1 MAVPNRVPH
10 SVRTGY
16 TPHIF
21 TDAGVVAAPVGWEYT
36 GVAVPRGTTLSPE
49 LMQLSDALQAQHD
62 AVLGALAATAPPLE
76 PVGGGNVIQLGSSNS
91 FVSGDFSGG
100 LSGSSGGQG
109 SVLVDLISK
118 GLDVVSAFAGRGGST
133 TMAAQSPGAII
144 APNAQ
149 ERIRRGAQLPPLGG
163 LIQSIQPGGD
173 ITLTAAARRR
183 RRMNV
188 LNPRALRRS
197 MRRVQGF
204 AKFASK
210 TISFTKRVR
219 MKKRR
224 R

>member
-1 MAVPNRVPH
+1 M
-10 SVRTGY
+10 
-16 TPHIF
+16 
-21 TDAGVVAAPVGWEYT
+21 AAPVGWEYT
-36 GVAVPRGTTLSPE
+36 GVAVRRGETLSPE
-49 LMQLSDALQAQHD
+49 LNQLSDALQAQHN
-62 AVLGALAATAPPLE
+62 AVVSAFMASAPPVA
-76 PVGGGNVIQLGSSNS
+76 PTGSGNVIQLGSSGN

-100 LSGSSGGQG
+100 FAGTSGQQG

-118 GLDVVSAFAGRGGST
+118 GLDVATAIANRNKTPTAPMVMQQLPGIGPAIVGG
-133 TMAAQSPGAII
+133 AAGAIGSKI
-144 APNAQ
+144 I
-149 ERIRRGAQLPPLGG
+149 EKGG
-163 LIQSIQPGGD
+163 ELVD
-173 ITLTAAARRR
+173 YLTLKAHPRRR

>member
-1 MAVPNRVPH
+1 M
-10 SVRTGY
+10 
-16 TPHIF
+16 
-21 TDAGVVAAPVGWEYT
+21 
-36 GVAVPRGTTLSPE
+36 
-49 LMQLSDALQAQHD
+49 
-62 AVLGALAATAPPLE
+62 
-76 PVGGGNVIQLGSSNS
+76 IQLGSSNN
-91 FVSGDFSGG
+91 FVPGDFSGG
-100 LSGSSGGQG
+100 LQGSSGQQG

-118 GLDVVSAFAGRGGST
+118 GLDVATALANRNKSNVVMNQLPGLGPAIVGG
-133 TMAAQSPGAII
+133 AAGAIGSKI
-144 APNAQ
+144 I
-149 ERIRRGAQLPPLGG
+149 EKGGELVDYLTIRSSGRK
-163 LIQSIQPGGD
+163 
-173 ITLTAAARRR
+173 R

>member
-1 MAVPNRVPH
+1 MAVNRQPH
-10 SVRTGY
+10 SVRTGF

-21 TDAGVVAAPVGWEYT
+21 TEAGVVAAPVGWEYT

-49 LMQLSDALQAQHD
+49 LQTLSDALQAQHD
-62 AVLGALAATAPPLE
+62 AVVSAVMATAPPLQ

-91 FVSGDFSGG
+91 FVSGDFTGG
-100 LSGSSGGQG
+100 LPGSSGGQG

-118 GLDVVSAFAGRGGST
+118 GLDVAQAFAGRSKAPT
-133 TMAAQSPGAII
+133 APMVMNQLPGIGPAII
-144 APNAQ
+144 G
-149 ERIRRGAQLPPLGG
+149 GAAGAVGSKIIEKGG
-163 LIQSIQPGGD
+163 ELVD
-173 ITLTAAARRR
+173 YLTLRSSGRRR